1 MLKSL
6 MNHFMRLL
14 RDEKGQGMVEYAL
27 IIALVAILLIAGLIA
42 FKDQIAAVFTSI
54 TTALSGV

>member
-6 MNHFMRLL
+6 MNHFIGLL